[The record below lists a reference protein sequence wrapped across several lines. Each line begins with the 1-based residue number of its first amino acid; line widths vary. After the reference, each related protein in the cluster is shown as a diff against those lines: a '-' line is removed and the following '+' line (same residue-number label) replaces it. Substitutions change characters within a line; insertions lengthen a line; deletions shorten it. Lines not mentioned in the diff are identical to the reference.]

1 MAVSLTKG
9 GNVSLEKVSPGI
21 KNIMVGLGWDP
32 RGTVGQQ
39 FDLDGAILLL
49 GERLDDMSGRSFDN
63 ADFFRWDGSVTDD
76 ALYDLILNEVAG
88 AMDAMRRLK
97 LLA

>member
-1 MAVSLTKG
+1 LTWG
-9 GNVSLEKVSPGI
+9 GC
-21 KNIMVGLGWDP
+21 
-32 RGTVGQQ
+32 R
-39 FDLDGAILLL
+39 
-49 GERLDDMSGRSFDN
+49 
-63 ADFFRWDGSVTDD
+63 D